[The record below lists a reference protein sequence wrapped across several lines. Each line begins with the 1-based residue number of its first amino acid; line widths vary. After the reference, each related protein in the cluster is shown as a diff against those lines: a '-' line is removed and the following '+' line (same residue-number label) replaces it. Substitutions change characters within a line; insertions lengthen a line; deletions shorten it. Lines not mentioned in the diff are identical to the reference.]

1 MNSSSASAVST
12 NCPQLSTSSRAV
24 VAAEADMRLVKLRW
38 EEALVRDETEGVL
51 LPVETFEVRGELSST
66 PTRASHWESGLLLRC
81 CDEAELTLDIR
92 APLKAAAW
100 LPLRLKREALRLRI
114 RGMVY
119 R

>member
-1 MNSSSASAVST
+1 
-12 NCPQLSTSSRAV
+12 
-24 VAAEADMRLVKLRW
+24 MRLVKLRW